1 MESVFHI
8 QIILMYWMLG
18 LLHAGTP
25 AVQQLNYEI
34 LKNGKPVG
42 KLVSTQ
48 TVGDGTKEFITESDV
63 SIEILFKI
71 QVYTRVRS
79 LFNNG
84 LLFDG
89 NFLRKVNGRE
99 KANAHIYWA
108 NDKYYIKGLNETEI
122 FKSKI
127 YYTTACLMHVEP
139 EGLGRI
145 FSENFR
151 RFIPIKP
158 VGPHKYVLQ
167 LPDGNENYYTYSNGK
182 CVEAEIETSFATVH
196 IHLKN

>member
-145 FSENFR
+145 FSEKGR
-151 RFIPIKP
+151 RCSPIKP
-158 VGPHKYVLQ
+158 VGPHKYVL
-167 LPDGNENYYTYSNGK
+167 
-182 CVEAEIETSFATVH
+182 
-196 IHLKN
+196 